1 MKYKTAVKEI
11 ELTPC
16 IGYNTKN
23 VKKSV
28 TVKPSTHIRS
38 FVKNFAVDFASCTFV
53 SIWRGLKHLWSSL
66 SEYQSSILLD
76 LHAEKGMWCL
86 CHSKINNASTN
97 LFVLSKHVILYSL
110 QDPTELSKFNLAD
123 FYHLKKG
130 LKVLDEGNKTT
141 LNDHY

>member
-1 MKYKTAVKEI
+1 MHFCLNLKSFEIFMKLIVQISIVNITR
-11 ELTPC
+11 
-16 IGYNTKN
+16 
-23 VKKSV
+23 
-28 TVKPSTHIRS
+28 PSCWERYVI
-38 FVKNFAVDFASCTFV
+38 
-53 SIWRGLKHLWSSL
+53 
-66 SEYQSSILLD
+66 
-76 LHAEKGMWCL
+76 L